1 MSETIVAIYEG
12 GVLRPL
18 QPLGLPEHSRVQL
31 RVVKSTGEKQS
42 ERERTI
48 RALLSTG
55 RVQRLKAD
63 LMPSYGGDD
72 ARQEP
77 PTIPGPSLSDTIIA
91 QRRGE
96 L

>member
-1 MSETIVAIYEG
+1 
-12 GVLRPL
+12 L
-18 QPLGLPEHSRVQL
+18 QPLRLPEHSRVQL
-31 RVVKSTGEKQS
+31 RVVKSTTEAQS

-55 RVQRLKAD
+55 RIQRLKAD
-63 LMPSYGGDD
+63 LLPSYEGDE

-77 PTIPGPSLSDTIIA
+77 PTISGPSLSDTIIA